1 MQKLNNVGS
10 AVLVVTGVDENPLA
24 YLDSILDRLV
34 EGASSTGDIIDDF
47 ATELCRIFNKGLLA
61 WYDLKGK
68 DAKPVNE
75 YRTKFVERFEGV
87 KKPDGSRKFETP
99 TINSYWLRV
108 KKASGKVTQ
117 AKVISEI
124 INVRKLTLEGL
135 MTTIRRVEKAEADDK
150 NKFIDFHLVS
160 DELDLLK
167 DMFVRLGGHIDD
179 KGNLT
184 SPL

>member
-1 MQKLNNVGS
+1 M
-10 AVLVVTGVDENPLA
+10 
-24 YLDSILDRLV
+24 
-34 EGASSTGDIIDDF
+34 
-47 ATELCRIFNKGLLA
+47 
-61 WYDLKGK
+61 
-68 DAKPVNE
+68 
-75 YRTKFVERFEGV
+75 
-87 KKPDGSRKFETP
+87 
-99 TINSYWLRV
+99 
-108 KKASGKVTQ
+108 TQ
-117 AKVISEI
+117 AKVMSEI

-135 MTTIRRVEKAEADDK
+135 MTTIRRVEKAESDDK